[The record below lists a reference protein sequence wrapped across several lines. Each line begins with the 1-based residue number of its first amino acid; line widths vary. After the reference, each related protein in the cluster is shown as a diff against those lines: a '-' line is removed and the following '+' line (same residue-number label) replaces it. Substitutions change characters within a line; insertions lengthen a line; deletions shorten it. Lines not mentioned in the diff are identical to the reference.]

1 MLRQIGCKVVIKMR
15 SQLGHALESKSLSLL
30 AAWLSTDLTSVDQS
44 PETVLKQE
52 SMREIV
58 VLHVR
63 ILLYMPFVQLIFVCA
78 MGWIVLP
85 RVPFSLFLGWGMAT
99 VSLEGMRAAGG
110 IWVLPRVRMFE
121 PKRMHLL
128 FMVLDTLSGS
138 MVGLSALLFLHYL
151 PLFSQVLI
159 EIILFAIAAAGA
171 SVVVSSKY
179 MLAAYSFMV
188 LLGGSISWV
197 ALHPE
202 HAVPVTGLTLL
213 YWGFLIGVSTQ
224 SEYLFQRSV
233 QIRQEK
239 EQILIELEHSNIEA
253 HKATVLAEQLAQAR
267 ARVLAAASHDL
278 RQPLHALSIYSAI
291 LAANPSPSIL
301 REVGHNIDQLVH
313 TLGGILTDLLDLSKL
328 SSGTYLPQ
336 RQIFSLDKMVAEVCD
351 EYVAAAAEKGLIL
364 RSVLVPIQLSGDSH
378 AVARIVRN
386 LIDNAIK
393 YTDFG
398 EICVAM
404 DFSDGF
410 ANLSVTDTG
419 KGIAADECNRI
430 FEEFYQIDNLGRDR
444 GKGVGLGLAI
454 VRGLC
459 ELVNAHIC
467 VESNLGKGSCFR
479 VKFSDSFILQA
490 GGTADCGE
498 LFQLEPLAG
507 IRVYVIDDERDI
519 VSSMQTLLDL
529 WGIEV
534 RTGRTSQEAENLFEQ
549 YGCPDLLIADLRLN
563 EAVHGAALATRLRT
577 GFGCFPVL
585 LITGETS
592 SQGLRIAEEAGF
604 ALLQK
609 PISASVLHA
618 AIKSIL
624 DIKSEASN
632 P

>member
-1 MLRQIGCKVVIKMR
+1 MR
-15 SQLGHALESKSLSLL
+15 SQLGHALESKGLSLL
-30 AAWLSTDLTSVDQS
+30 AAWLLTDLTSVDQS
-44 PETVLKQE
+44 EETVLKQE
-52 SMREIV
+52 SIREIV
-58 VLHVR
+58 ILHVR

-78 MGWIVLP
+78 VGWIILP
-85 RVPFSLFLGWGMAT
+85 RVPFSLFLGWSVAT
-99 VSLEGMRAAGG
+99 VCLEGLRAASG

-138 MVGLSALLFLHYL
+138 MVGLAAILFLHYI
-151 PLFSQVLI
+151 PLLSQVLI

-197 ALHPE
+197 VLHPE
-202 HAVPVTGLTLL
+202 HALPVTGLTLL

-239 EQILIELEHSNIEA
+239 EQILIELERSNIEA
-253 HKATVLAEQLAQAR
+253 HKATILAEQLAQAR

-336 RQIFSLDKMVAEVCD
+336 RQTFSLNKIVAEVCD
-351 EYVAAAAEKGLIL
+351 EYIAAADEKGLIL
-364 RSVLVPIQLSGDSH
+364 RSALAPIQMSGDSH

-393 YTDFG
+393 YTDRG
-398 EICVAM
+398 EICVSI

-410 ANLSVTDTG
+410 ANLSVIDTG

-444 GKGVGLGLAI
+444 SKGVGLGLAI

-459 ELVNAHIC
+459 ELMDARIC
-467 VESNLGKGSCFR
+467 VESTPGQGSCFR
-479 VKFSDSFILQA
+479 VKFSDSSILQA
-490 GGTADCGE
+490 GSTADCGE
-498 LFQLEPLAG
+498 LFQLEQLPG
-507 IRVYVIDDERDI
+507 IRIYVIDDEQDI
-519 VSSMQTLLDL
+519 VSSMHTLLGL

-534 RTGRTSQEAENLFEQ
+534 RTGTTSQEAENLFVQ
-549 YGCPDLLIADLRLN
+549 SGCPDLLIADLRLS

-577 GFGCFPVL
+577 CFGYFPVL

-592 SQGLRIAEEAGF
+592 SQGLRIAEEVGF

-618 AIKSIL
+618 AIKSTLHIES
-624 DIKSEASN
+624 KATNS
-632 P
+632 